1 MVLQQAFFFFLSLL
15 CSHNTSTRASF
26 KPELDSDPS
35 PRSTTFSQFLGLND
49 LLRGHMSAADRR
61 EGPGGPTPTYI

>member
-15 CSHNTSTRASF
+15 YSHNTSTRASF
-26 KPELDSDPS
+26 NPELDSDPC

-49 LLRGHMSAADRR
+49 LLRGHMSVVDRR
-61 EGPGGPTPTYI
+61 EGPGRPTPTYI